1 LQRVRE
7 AAARKRGWS
16 VERGRLFQR
25 RRVCRFCHDKI
36 PIDYK
41 DVGLLRNFLTERGR
55 IIPRRVSGN
64 CMAHQRELTIAV
76 KRARAIALVGFAEE
90 R

>member
-1 LQRVRE
+1 M
-7 AAARKRGWS
+7 
-16 VERGRLFQR
+16 ERGRFFQR
-25 RRVCRFCHDKI
+25 RRVCRFCNDKI
-36 PIDYK
+36 AIDYK
-41 DVGLLRNFLTERGR
+41 DVNLIRNFLTERGR

-76 KRARAIALVGFAEE
+76 KRARTIALVAFAEE